1 MVNNNVL
8 QFELP
13 EDFNNQLKA
22 SLIYIYRD
30 AMEEAKR
37 DCAVTRE
44 MLTIDEVAKMYSTS
58 RNTIIENWHKQLGLP
73 LSKLGNKIYIERKV
87 LNDFIRAHPYQ

>member
-1 MVNNNVL
+1 MANNGVL

-13 EDFNNQLKA
+13 KDFNDQLKA
-22 SLIYIYRD
+22 SLIYLYRD

-44 MLTIDEVAKMYSTS
+44 MLTIDEACSMYNTS
-58 RNTIIENWHKQLGLP
+58 RNTITEKWHKEMGLP

>member
-1 MVNNNVL
+1 MTNNNVL

-44 MLTIDEVAKMYSTS
+44 MLTIEEVCSMYNTS
-58 RNTIIENWHKQLGLP
+58 RNTITEKWHKEMDLP

>member
-1 MVNNNVL
+1 MTNNNIL

-44 MLTIDEVAKMYSTS
+44 MLTIEEVCSMYNTS
-58 RNTIIENWHKQLGLP
+58 RNTITEKWHKEMDLP